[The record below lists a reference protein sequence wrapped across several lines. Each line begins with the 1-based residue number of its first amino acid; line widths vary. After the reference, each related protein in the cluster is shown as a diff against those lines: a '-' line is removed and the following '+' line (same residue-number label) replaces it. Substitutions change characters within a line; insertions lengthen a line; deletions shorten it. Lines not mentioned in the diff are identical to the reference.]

1 MSEPKKGITTEDLE
15 GIIDNKYLAVL
26 IAAKR
31 ARKLNQGVLPSLK
44 TNALKETT
52 VALQELVAGKLDYV
66 ERKHPVEKRLDAS
79 SVFNLESA
87 VEDEVEDEI
96 SDVQYVDDSDYE
108 DQMEEDEIEE
118 GL

>member
-1 MSEPKKGITTEDLE
+1 MSELKKDITTEDLE

-31 ARKLNQGVLPSLK
+31 ARQLNQGMLPSLK

-52 VALQELVAGKLDYV
+52 VALQELVAGKLNHV
-66 ERKHPVEKRLDAS
+66 ERKRPVEKRLDAS
-79 SVFNLESA
+79 SVFNLEST
-87 VEDEVEDEI
+87 DEDEI
-96 SDVQYVDDSDYE
+96 GEVSDVQYVDDSDYE
-108 DQMEEDEIEE
+108 DRTEEDELEE